1 MIDETVEKT
10 CLFHFNE
17 SDGHCIISALIVM
30 VKLRRHVEFLDDV
43 QATELVEM
51 FAKMKR
57 GKNAVI
63 KCIHFLQSFLNIT
76 DKNIVK
82 QLEDIPLFETDS
94 NLVKYTV

>member
-1 MIDETVEKT
+1 
-10 CLFHFNE
+10 
-17 SDGHCIISALIVM
+17 M
-30 VKLRRHVEFLDDV
+30 VKLRRHLEFLDDV

-51 FAKMKR
+51 FAKKRR

-63 KCIHFLQSFLNIT
+63 KGIHFLQSFLNIT